1 MISVSA
7 AYCPNCAALLSFEQG
22 RAHVSCAY
30 CEATLVLD
38 TGRVTHR
45 RPQGASGP
53 AALSAEASVEPIA
66 QPDPSLFVRDA
77 PRFRTRIIEQLAPH
91 AAGVS
96 HDLFRTIEL
105 EEERFGIVSMRSI
118 ASDSKPVAIDLGPAW
133 DMLSESLEDD
143 GDPGLAANLALEELA
158 RNPAF
163 QRLECVIAV
172 LDPKRT
178 TALVYT
184 AGASHAALWVS
195 TEEARPILAGT
206 NHQPM
211 ERADL
216 AKAGNQFENGR
227 LLSLAAQDLLVIAS
241 FGFLNDQGI
250 GSGFPRLMT
259 QTLRDHLGED
269 PQRIVTLIKNEFW
282 KQREAGYNPAAP
294 LTGDLRIAAVGA
306 RLAEID
312 ESAASESLPIETAE
326 TRHFQVALLRAP
338 RTGDEAVDGVRFWP
352 LEGDRHALLWLQYDG
367 ALPAEILNSAQA
379 GANDVLSRTDHGDF
393 DNARAAGRSAY
404 TRIVSEHSLDPGRFR
419 MLVLHLSDEFKRV
432 QFFARG
438 WKAPITLGA
447 RGLRPDAEQQQ
458 FDEGG
463 HCTVKDLGRLF
474 FPGSLDYE
482 GNVIQAADLAGR
494 WHGGKSSHLY
504 EALRLHWRTRKCEKA
519 LTKIA
524 RAASADAGRSNTQG
538 LLLITGM

>member
-7 AYCPNCAALLSFEQG
+7 AYCPNCAALLSFEPGQG
-22 RAHVSCAY
+22 HVSCAY
-30 CEATLVLD
+30 CEASLVLD
-38 TGRVTHR
+38 TGRVTHQR
-45 RPQGASGP
+45 SHG
-53 AALSAEASVEPIA
+53 LSPSTPTPEVSSEPIA

-77 PRFRTRIIEQLAPH
+77 PRFRTRVIEQLAPE
-91 AAGVS
+91 AAGPS
-96 HDLFRTIEL
+96 IDLFRTIEL
-105 EEERFGIVSMRSI
+105 GEERFGIVSMRCIDS
-118 ASDSKPVAIDLGPAW
+118 ASNPVAMDLEPAW
-133 DMLSESLEDD
+133 EVVSESLEDD

-158 RNPAF
+158 RSPAF

-184 AGASHAALWVS
+184 AGANHAALWVS
-195 TEEARPILAGT
+195 TEEARPILAGA
-206 NHQPM
+206 NHQPL

-216 AKAGNQFENGR
+216 AKASSQFENGR

-241 FGFLNDQGI
+241 FGYLNDVGI

-282 KQREAGYNPAAP
+282 KQRESGHQVAAP
-294 LTGDLRIAAVGA
+294 LVGDLRIAAVGA

-312 ESAASESLPIETAE
+312 ELEAPETLPIETFE
-326 TRHFQVALLRAP
+326 SRHFQLALLRAA
-338 RTGDEAVDGVRFWP
+338 REDGVTTDGVRFWP
-352 LEGDRHALLWLQYDG
+352 LAGDRHALLWLQYDETLPEG
-367 ALPAEILNSAQA
+367 ALEAARA
-379 GANDVLSRTDHGDF
+379 GADAVLNRTSHGDF

-404 TRIVSEHSLDPGRFR
+404 ARIAAEHSLDPGRFR
-419 MLVLHLSDEFKRV
+419 MLVLHLSDEFQRV
-432 QFFARG
+432 KFFARG

-463 HCTVKDLGRLF
+463 ECTVKDLGRLF

-482 GNVIQAADLAGR
+482 GNVIRAADFAER

-504 EALRLHWRTRKCEKA
+504 EGLRLHWRTRKSEKA
-519 LTKIA
+519 LIKLV
-524 RAASADAGRSNTQG
+524 RAAIADAGRENAQG
-538 LLLITGM
+538 LMLVTGV